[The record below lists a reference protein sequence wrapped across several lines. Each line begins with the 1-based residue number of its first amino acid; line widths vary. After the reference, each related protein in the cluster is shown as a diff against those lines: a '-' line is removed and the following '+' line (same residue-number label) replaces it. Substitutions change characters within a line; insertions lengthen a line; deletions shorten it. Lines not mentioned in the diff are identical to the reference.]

1 MSENTV
7 YTISQ
12 EEYAAAFAK
21 ARQLRAEAVRSGFR
35 SIVSFV
41 ASLPSRILPVT
52 TAGKVEA

>member
-12 EEYAAAFAK
+12 EDYAAAFDK
-21 ARQLRAEAVRSGFR
+21 ARQLRAEAVRYGLKATYAF
-35 SIVSFV
+35 F

-52 TAGKVEA
+52 TAGKVEV